1 MTQQQITIPKF
12 FDSSFR
18 FYDIADGCIKHDIW
32 LELQQGLWRDFNID
46 AYLDNEKEYAE
57 KVEHK
62 RDIRNKLMFP
72 NLAIIE
78 PGHQWNVEKND
89 TEIIYTEIPLRHC
102 CTRDTLMEAVS
113 RYLAQFEGK
122 KLGVHLSG
130 GLDSSLIMAWL
141 HELRIP
147 FTAIGFKGDRWE
159 FRTEHLIQDIMAERY
174 ASDAML
180 IDIEEYPFYS
190 DMENEPKT
198 QTPYAAS
205 IKNESINKAMAEAF
219 KDRGVDVV
227 FSGQGGDSLFVDP
240 VNPGKPLRFAIG
252 DEFEVYGEDDLTYA
266 PLGMRLLSPYADFN
280 IIQQISS
287 LRLGE
292 KQDVRKWWARRFF
305 SDILP
310 KELSDFCYAAD
321 MFGLSQSGLEE
332 AKQTV
337 KKLFEEAY
345 ELTGNHNFSPKE
357 TKQFLESN
365 VFELEFKTYI
375 AYTSRISVA
384 AWLHALM
391 RED

>member
-1 MTQQQITIPKF
+1 MRQRQITIPEF
-12 FDSSFR
+12 YDSSFR
-18 FYDIADGCIKHDIW
+18 FYDIAKGCIKHDIW
-32 LELQQGLWRDFNID
+32 PELQQGLWQDFIID
-46 AYLDNEKEYAE
+46 AFLGNEKQYAE

-62 RDIRNKLMFP
+62 QDIRNKLMFP

-78 PGHQWNVEKND
+78 PGHQWDAEKND
-89 TEIIYTEIPLRHC
+89 TEIIYTEIPLKHG

-113 RYLAQFEGK
+113 RYFSQFDGE

-141 HELRIP
+141 HELHIP
-147 FTAIGFKGDRWE
+147 FTAIGFKSDRWE
-159 FRTEHLIQDIMAERY
+159 FRTERHIQDIVAERY

-190 DMENEPKT
+190 GMEDIPKT

-205 IKNESINKAMAEAF
+205 IKNGNINRAMAEAF
-219 KDRGVDVV
+219 KSRGVDVV

-240 VNPGKPLRFAIG
+240 VNPDKPIRFAIG
-252 DEFEVYGEDDLTYA
+252 DEFDVTGEDNLTYA
-266 PLGMRLLSPYADFN
+266 PLGMKILSPYADLG

-310 KELSDFCYAAD
+310 KELSEFCYAAD

-332 AKQTV
+332 AKPTV
-337 KKLFEEAY
+337 KRIFEEAY
-345 ELTGNHNFSPKE
+345 LLTGNHNFSPKE
-357 TKQFLESN
+357 TKRFLESN

-391 RED
+391 RYD